1 MAEESKVKSQVLE
14 SISYFGGLTL
24 DVFEAQMGHTKEWPF
39 IRSRLLKIFGDRGL
53 KGRVSEIFDSQKN
66 GGQK

>member
-1 MAEESKVKSQVLE
+1 MNQLKVKNEVLE
-14 SISYFGGLTL
+14 SVAYFAGLTL

-53 KGRVSEIFDSQKN
+53 KGRVEEIFNSNSQ
-66 GGQK
+66 GGIK